1 MTTVIIES
9 KSKTA
14 QIMIEF
20 LKTQSYVKIIVENE
34 GGIPNHT
41 TIKAINEARKGKTVK
56 CSNFEEYLEKV
67 K

>member
-9 KSKTA
+9 KSKAA

-20 LKTQSYVKIIVENE
+20 LKTQSYVKVIEENE
-34 GGIPNHT
+34 GDIPNDT
-41 TIKAINEARKGKTVK
+41 TIKAIDEARKGKTVK